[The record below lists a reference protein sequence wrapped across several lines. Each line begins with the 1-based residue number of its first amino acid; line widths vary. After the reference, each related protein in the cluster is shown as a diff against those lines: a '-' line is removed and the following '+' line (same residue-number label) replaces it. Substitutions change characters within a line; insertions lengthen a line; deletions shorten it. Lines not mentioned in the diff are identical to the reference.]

1 MQLKKVDLTENIIR
15 VHGFLPICMLVSIV
29 SIVTKPW
36 LWFGKG
42 SYNSKARYASVSKLS
57 ESYND
62 LHYITLAWLTCLPTC
77 LHDCMVT
84 LFIAY
89 YYMITFGC
97 LRGKQMICKQL
108 GRDGTR
114 NTIFPFFCGGQQYSF
129 SLNLVKET
137 VRMNLDPPPSA
148 TAS

>member
-1 MQLKKVDLTENIIR
+1 MKHRNRPVP
-15 VHGFLPICMLVSIV
+15 VHSIPIEKPEWRPEWNWQVWSEYTCFANVHVAVLV

-42 SYNSKARYASVSKLS
+42 CYNSKARYASVSKLS

-97 LRGKQMICKQL
+97 LRGKEWYASNSAEMAPKI
-108 GRDGTR
+108 
-114 NTIFPFFCGGQQYSF
+114 PFF
-129 SLNLVKET
+129 LVG
-137 VRMNLDPPPSA
+137 
-148 TAS
+148 ASSIVFL